1 MLPADNRIDKTNKN
15 NLNDLKIGSIGMD
28 EKEFTAICELKTS
41 KKNIIE
47 TVIIKTSLEVPVM
60 ELARELSKL
69 NAFRKVLI

>member
-1 MLPADNRIDKTNKN
+1 MGI
-15 NLNDLKIGSIGMD
+15 D
-28 EKEFTAICELKTS
+28 EKESTAICELKTN